1 LRNQRPDTV
10 TLNDVAAAAQVS
22 RATASRV
29 LTGDQRVGPMYRT
42 AVLAAAEQ
50 LGYVANRAA
59 RSLRTRRSGSIGVV
73 LAEPSAVVFGNP
85 FFGQLLSGI
94 AQQLNERDLQLT
106 LFLPQNER
114 DEQRLASYLAS
125 GHVDGVLLTFYQDRD
140 PLYDRLAQN
149 GIPVVVNAR
158 PLQISSASYV
168 DADNEGGAVLAV
180 EHLLEVGCRT
190 IATVAGPLGTSAG
203 AERLAGYRR
212 ALERAG
218 LAADETLIR
227 VGDFTTPSGRD
238 QTASLITD
246 NPGIDGLFIAGELMA
261 YGALEA
267 LHRLGRQIPE
277 DVAMVSFDD
286 LPGAA
291 TTDPPLTS
299 ISQPIEQ
306 MGREMTR
313 LLLAQLDDNDRIPR
327 QVILGTHLVI
337 RESSRRT
344 RSPAVSSSESPL
356 VQPPAP
362 DLAREADPRSADTT
376 TRPPRQ

>member
-1 LRNQRPDTV
+1 LNNQRPGAV

-29 LTGDQRVGPMYRT
+29 LTGDARVGARYQS
-42 AVLAAAEQ
+42 AVLAAAEH
-50 LGYVANRAA
+50 LGYVPNRAA

-85 FFGQLLSGI
+85 FFGLLLGGI

-114 DEQRLASYLAS
+114 DEQRLQSYLAS

-140 PLYDRLAQN
+140 PLYDRLALD

-158 PLQISSASYV
+158 PLQASSASYV
-168 DADNEGGAVLAV
+168 DADNEGGAMLAV
-180 EHLLEVGCRT
+180 EHLLQQGCRT
-190 IATVAGPLGTSAG
+190 IATITGPLGTSAG

-212 ALERAG
+212 ALQRAD
-218 LAADETLIR
+218 LPADESLIR

-238 QTASLITD
+238 LTVELVGA
-246 NPGIDGLFIAGELMA
+246 NPGIDGLFVAGELMA
-261 YGALEA
+261 YGALNA
-267 LHRLGRQIPE
+267 LHRLGRKIPQ
-277 DVAMVSFDD
+277 DVAVVSFDD

-299 ISQPIEQ
+299 IHQPVEQ

-313 LLLAQLDDNDRIPR
+313 LLLAQLDDNDRIAR
-327 QVILGTHLVI
+327 QVILGTHLVV
-337 RESSRRT
+337 RESSRR
-344 RSPAVSSSESPL
+344 R
-356 VQPPAP
+356 AP
-362 DLAREADPRSADTT
+362 THDDQHRDP
-376 TRPPRQ
+376 QE

>member
-1 LRNQRPDTV
+1 MKKKSDAV
-10 TLNDVAAAAQVS
+10 TLVDVAAAAHVS

-29 LTGDQRVGPMYRT
+29 LTGDERVGARYQS
-42 AVLAAAEQ
+42 AVLAAAER
-50 LGYVANRAA
+50 LGYVPNRAA
-59 RSLRTRRSGSIGVV
+59 RSLRTRRSGSVGVV

-85 FFGQLLSGI
+85 FFGQLLAGI

-140 PLYDRLAQN
+140 PLYDRLARK

-158 PLQISSASYV
+158 PLQVSSASYV
-168 DADNEGGAVLAV
+168 DADNEGGAIQAV
-180 EHLLEVGCRT
+180 DHLLEQGCRT
-190 IATVAGPLGTSAG
+190 IATIAGPLGTSAG

-218 LAADETLIR
+218 VPVDESLVR
-227 VGDFTTPSGRD
+227 VGDFTTPSGREV
-238 QTASLITD
+238 TTELITD
-246 NPGIDGLFIAGELMA
+246 RPDVDGLFVAGELMA
-261 YGALEA
+261 YGVLNA
-267 LHRLGRQIPE
+267 LHRLGRKIPE
-277 DVAMVSFDD
+277 DVAVVSFDD

-291 TTDPPLTS
+291 STDPPLTS
-299 ISQPIEQ
+299 VHQPVEQ

-313 LLLAQLDDNDRIPR
+313 LLLAQLDDDDRIPR

-337 RESSRRT
+337 RESSLRH
-344 RSPAVSSSESPL
+344 SPAGNE
-356 VQPPAP
+356 Q
-362 DLAREADPRSADTT
+362 
-376 TRPPRQ
+376 TRP